1 MKAEPGPKPEAA
13 PEAGAA
19 DVRAAEDATVSKQR
33 SERLGVALDY
43 VLGSFA
49 VEARTAIAKRVSAQ
63 EAVFTK
69 ILGDPPKLMEECSD
83 EELAELAEETGV
95 RSKQSGTDYRVCVVQ
110 VGISKL

>member
-1 MKAEPGPKPEAA
+1 M
-13 PEAGAA
+13 
-19 DVRAAEDATVSKQR
+19 SKQR

-43 VLGSFA
+43 VLGPFA

-69 ILGDPPKLMEECSD
+69 ILGDPSKSMAECSD

-95 RSKQSGTDYRVCVVQ
+95 RSKQTRTDYRVCVVH
-110 VGISKL
+110 VGINEL